1 MIKGFNEDKK
11 SIGAIY
17 EKLTDKNTRKSKGI
31 YYTPDYIVD
40 YILKY
45 TVLEADIVSNPF
57 IKILDPTCGGG
68 YFLVKSYDILR
79 EKFISSLSAL
89 QKKYGNHVYYM
100 ENKKSTCADM
110 QEIRGREYWIEE
122 NIDYHIIKNCLYGM
136 DLDIVAVQLAK
147 RNLLNRCQ
155 SKVEIDMNIV
165 QGDSLIRW
173 EKINLNNEASIVKS
187 IIYEDYK
194 DENRREQYLTTN
206 KIDRTIDNLRKFWSN
221 KFDYIIGNP
230 PYIVLLQ
237 SKIEKDYWNY
247 IINNY
252 KTIGY
257 KKNTFYL
264 LMERVIDVLKYG
276 GRHSFIVPDRYF
288 LANSY
293 EESRKSLFKNSKI
306 INITGFSNKVF
317 EDAIV
322 DSVVYIIEKGSCEKD
337 YSIPIKLDYI
347 DDKNF
352 YSSSINPKDINKN
365 NKFAVNILTKN
376 ECQGLIKKVKDN
388 SKILRDF
395 SSVHVGMM
403 IKDKSHHFEDQP
415 YDNKRDR
422 VVVGR
427 DLDKYIIDNEDR
439 YFNANRVE
447 IFGGTKNVEKHK
459 YYPKILLRK
468 TGDNIVAAI
477 DEYGLF
483 AEQSV
488 YLIIPYENCNIF
500 NLLGQIQSE
509 VCNFY
514 FKEALITNPKAYPY
528 IQHYDAERLPIN
540 LELMYDKQYGELI
553 KKIIGAKNEIK
564 NLKFNLITENKDY
577 HKIMYHY
584 DQFKEHQLN
593 FKKKLKECIIESNS
607 ILYEAYRFT
616 QKDIVLICDKL
627 SKNHKDA
634 DDVLQYNKVFQLNKD
649 SYTYYN
655 ELLDELFNVLKSQTI
670 KLLKENKR
678 YLSVEEIEEGI
689 KDRIENFY
697 DIITI
702 IKKYR
707 YQNSNSCIVKEML
720 NTYSDTWNKYMR
732 SRKTAINKKDLVKYS
747 RHEYGLASWEED
759 IHETWFEN
767 NGKTP

>member
-1 MIKGFNEDKK
+1 MTKIFNEDKK

-17 EKLTDKNTRKSKGI
+17 EKLTDKNIRKSKGI

-57 IKILDPTCGGG
+57 IKILDPTCGVG
-68 YFLVKSYDILR
+68 YFLAKSYEILR
-79 EKFISSLSAL
+79 EKFISSLGVL
-89 QKKYGNHVYYM
+89 QKKYGNHIYHM
-100 ENKKSTCADM
+100 ENKESACTYM
-110 QEIRGREYWIEE
+110 QEVKGSEYWREE

-136 DLDIVAVQLAK
+136 DLDPVAVQLTK
-147 RNLLNRCQ
+147 RNLLSRCQ
-155 SKVEIDMNIV
+155 SKIEVDVNIV

-173 EKINLNNEASIVKS
+173 EKINSSNEVDIVKS
-187 IIYEDYK
+187 IIYKNYK
-194 DENRREQYLTTN
+194 CQDRRKEYLATN
-206 KIDRTIDNLRKFWSN
+206 GIDRTISSLRKFWSN

-247 IINNY
+247 IVSNY
-252 KTIGY
+252 KTVGY

-264 LMERVIDVLKYG
+264 LMERSIDVLKHG
-276 GRHSFIVPDRYF
+276 GRHSFIIPDRYF
-288 LANSY
+288 LTNSY
-293 EESRKSLFKNSKI
+293 EESRKNLLRNSKI

-322 DSVVYIIEKGSCEKD
+322 GTVVYIVEKGSCEKD

-347 DDKNF
+347 DDNNF
-352 YSSSINPKDINKN
+352 YSSSINQKDISKN
-365 NKFAVNILTKN
+365 SKFTVNILTKY

-388 SKILRDF
+388 SKILGDF
-395 SSVHVGMM
+395 SDVHVGMM
-403 IKDKSHHFEDQP
+403 IKNKNYHFENHP

-427 DLDKYIIDNEDR
+427 DLDKYIIGNENR
-439 YFNANRVE
+439 YFNANNVE
-447 IFGGTKNVEKHK
+447 IFGGTKSIEKHK
-459 YYPKILLRK
+459 YCPKILLRK

-477 DEYGLF
+477 DEYGIF

-488 YLIIPYENCNIF
+488 YLIIPYDNYNVF

-509 VCNFY
+509 LCNFY

-540 LELMYDKQYGELI
+540 LNLMYDKQYGELI
-553 KKIIGAKNEIK
+553 KKIISVKNEIGS
-564 NLKFNLITENKDY
+564 LKFNFITENKDY
-577 HKIMYHY
+577 RKIMYHY
-584 DQFKEHQLN
+584 NQFKEDQFN
-593 FKKKLKECIIESNS
+593 FKQKLKESITESNR
-607 ILYEAYRFT
+607 ILYEAYKFT
-616 QKDIVLICDKL
+616 KKDVILLEGKL
-627 SKNHKDA
+627 NGKNKECENI
-634 DDVLQYNKVFQLNKD
+634 LQYDKVFEFDKD

-655 ELLDELFNVLKSQTI
+655 ELIDELFNVLKSETI
-670 KLLKENKR
+670 ELLKENKR
-678 YLSVEEIEEGI
+678 YLYVEEIEKGLKNRI
-689 KDRIENFY
+689 KNFR

-702 IKKYR
+702 IKNYKYKKG
-707 YQNSNSCIVKEML
+707 NSYIIKKILNS
-720 NTYSDTWNKYMR
+720 YSDTWNKYIR
-732 SRKTAINKKDLVKYS
+732 SKETAINKKDLVKYS

-759 IHETWFEN
+759 IHKTWFED